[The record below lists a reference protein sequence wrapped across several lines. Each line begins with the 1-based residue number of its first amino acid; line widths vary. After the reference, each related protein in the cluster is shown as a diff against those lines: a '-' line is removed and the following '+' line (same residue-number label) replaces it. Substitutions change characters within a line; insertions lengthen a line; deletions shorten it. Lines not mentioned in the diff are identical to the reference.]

1 MTRAT
6 DPKHAA
12 RLLLK
17 RAHVSSAP
25 VDVDAIALVCGA
37 AVSYEPFDDDLSGVL
52 IKRKTKIVIGVNS
65 AHSRTRQRFTIAH
78 ELGHLKLEH
87 QGEVFVDQTM
97 RSKSVVM
104 KRDQTSS
111 QATDAREIQAN
122 RFAAE
127 LLMPDNLVLDA
138 FSRVVEKKAKVD
150 SSELIAALAS
160 DFGVSAQAM
169 EYRLTN
175 LGMLMPR

>member
-1 MTRAT
+1 MSW
-6 DPKHAA
+6 
-12 RLLLK
+12 
-17 RAHVSSAP
+17 V
-25 VDVDAIALVCGA
+25 
-37 AVSYEPFDDDLSGVL
+37 
-52 IKRKTKIVIGVNS
+52 
-65 AHSRTRQRFTIAH
+65 
-78 ELGHLKLEH
+78 EH